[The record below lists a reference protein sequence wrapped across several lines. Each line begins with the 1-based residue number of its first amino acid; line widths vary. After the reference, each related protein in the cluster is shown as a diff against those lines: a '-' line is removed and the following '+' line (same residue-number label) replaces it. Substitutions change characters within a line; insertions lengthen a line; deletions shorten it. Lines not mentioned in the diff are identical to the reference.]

1 MKKITVLGAGMVGG
15 IIAIDLSKNY
25 EVTLVDLSSEHLNS
39 ARTKAKLKTK
49 VADLSSSEA
58 IKNVVKNADL
68 VVGAV
73 PGFMGFEMLKSV
85 IEAGKNIADISFS
98 EQNPMELDSL
108 AKENGVTAIVDCGV
122 APGMSNL
129 ILGYHNERMEIE
141 SFVCYVG
148 GLPVKRTLPF
158 EYKAPF
164 SPIDVIEEYNRPAR
178 FIENGKI
185 VTKEALTDS
194 EFLEFDEIGTLEAFN
209 TDGLRTLLDTIKIPN
224 MKEKTLRYPTHIQ
237 KIKMLKE
244 MGFFSSKSL
253 TLKSGLE
260 IKPLEFSSELILPQ
274 WKLHPEEDEFT
285 VMKIV
290 ISGFQNKVS
299 KTLTY
304 NLLDRFDKKTKT
316 SSMAR
321 TTGFTCSASANLIL
335 NCIFK
340 EKGVFPP
347 ELVGKN
353 KKCFDYVL
361 KYLSKRNV
369 NYIIS

>member
-15 IIAIDLSKNY
+15 VIAVDLSKDY
-25 EVTLVDLSSEHLNS
+25 KVTLVDLNSERLES
-39 ARTKAKLKTK
+39 VKTKANLETQI
-49 VADLSSSEA
+49 ADLSSSEA

-68 VVGAV
+68 VIGAV
-73 PGFMGFEMLKSV
+73 PGFMGFEMLKAV

-98 EQNPMELDSL
+98 EQSPMELNEL
-108 AKENGVTAIVDCGV
+108 AKANGVTAIVDCGV
-122 APGMSNL
+122 APGMSNF
-129 ILGYHNERMEIE
+129 ILGYHNEKMEVE
-141 SFVCYVG
+141 SFICYVG

-164 SPIDVIEEYNRPAR
+164 SPIDVIEEYTRPAR
-178 FIENGKI
+178 FVENGKI

-224 MKEKTLRYPTHIQ
+224 MKEKTLRYPKHIE

-244 MGFFSSKSL
+244 MGFFSSDSL
-253 TLKSGLE
+253 TLRNGVE
-260 IKPLEFSSELILPQ
+260 IIPLEFTSELILPQ
-274 WKLHPEEDEFT
+274 WKLQPEEEEFT
-285 VMKIV
+285 VMKIQV
-290 ISGFQNKVS
+290 SGLENGKP
-299 KTLTY
+299 KTYTY

-335 NCIFK
+335 QGLFTD
-340 EKGVFPP
+340 KGVFSP
-347 ELVGKN
+347 ELVGK
-353 KKCFDYVL
+353 KQSCFESVISYL
-361 KYLSKRNV
+361 KNRDV
-369 NYIIS
+369 NYILS